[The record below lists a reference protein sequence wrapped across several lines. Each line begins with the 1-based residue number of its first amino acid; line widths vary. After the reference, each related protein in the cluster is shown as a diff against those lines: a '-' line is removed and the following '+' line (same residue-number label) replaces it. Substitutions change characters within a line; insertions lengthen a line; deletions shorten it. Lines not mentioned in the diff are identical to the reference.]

1 MVNWFQQRQ
10 LSNSMVEQPYSKVE
24 MELDVYMKK
33 INLNLTLHHTEKFY
47 LKCTINLNV
56 KMFKLLEENIGENHH
71 DLWVGKSSLE
81 KTQKSLTVREQ
92 N

>member
-1 MVNWFQQRQ
+1 
-10 LSNSMVEQPYSKVE
+10 
-24 MELDVYMKK
+24 
-33 INLNLTLHHTEKFY
+33 
-47 LKCTINLNV
+47 
-56 KMFKLLEENIGENHH
+56 MFKLLEENIGENHH